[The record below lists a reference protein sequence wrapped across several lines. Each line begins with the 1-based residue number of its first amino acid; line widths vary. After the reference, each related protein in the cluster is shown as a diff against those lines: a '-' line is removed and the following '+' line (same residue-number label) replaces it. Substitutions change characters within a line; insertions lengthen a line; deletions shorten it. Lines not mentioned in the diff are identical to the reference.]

1 MNPNL
6 TKRVPATS
14 RLLVR
19 LAAFSGL
26 AGTQLWCAA
35 SDDNAPE
42 GKTPETQLEAGARD
56 SGDGQDA
63 SLEDAADAA
72 TVSRCTEAFC
82 RVSVPE
88 TDTRSLNGIWARSS
102 TDVWLVGSSG
112 FAAHFDGNGWSKIP
126 TGTKYTMLAVAG
138 LSDGTVWA
146 ASNGHS
152 FFALDRPAEDG
163 GAPIVDGSFSGMVTG
178 IAPYGTAEAFAV
190 GEVVVSWDDPLGGDD
205 IWRFTNADG
214 EGAKWWPVSPSCT
227 WYNASRGCPT
237 FRAVWVQSATTQW
250 FAGDDGKIY
259 RSAGAEAD
267 GGSDGGG
274 PPRLKLVET
283 DSSSLRGLKALW
295 GSGENDVWA
304 VGAQGVIRHWV
315 GGEAWTVVPSPVTDD
330 LYGLWGASANDI
342 WAVGDHGAVIH
353 WNGAEWSVA
362 PVPFVPTSRPRLRS
376 VTGAG
381 HDVWI
386 AGEGVVLRTA
396 STSGDA
402 P

>member
-1 MNPNL
+1 MSSHF
-6 TKRVPATS
+6 TKRLRATS
-14 RLLVR
+14 RSFVR
-19 LAAFSGL
+19 LAALTGL
-26 AGTQLWCAA
+26 VGTQLWCAS
-35 SDDNAPE
+35 SDDTPDA
-42 GKTPETQLEAGARD
+42 KSPETQLEAGV
-56 SGDGQDA
+56 QDA
-63 SLEDAADAA
+63 GNGQEASVDDGGADAA
-72 TVSRCTEAFC
+72 TVARCTEAYC
-82 RVSVPE
+82 RVTVPE
-88 TDTRSLNGIWARSS
+88 TDTRSLNAIWARSS

-112 FAAHFDGNGWSKIP
+112 FASHFDGNAWSKVP
-126 TGTKYTMLAVAG
+126 TGTKYTMFAVTG
-138 LSDGTVWA
+138 LSDGTVWG

-152 FFALDRPAEDG
+152 FFALDRAPEDG
-163 GAPIVDGSFSGMVTG
+163 GVPVVDGGFSSMVT
-178 IAPYGTAEAFAV
+178 AVTPSGTAEAFAV

-205 IWRFTNADG
+205 IWRYTNADG
-214 EGAKWWPVSPSCT
+214 EGAKWWPVSPPCT
-227 WYNASRGCPT
+227 WYSASRGCPT
-237 FRAVWVQSATTQW
+237 FRAVWAQSPTTQW

-259 RSAGAEAD
+259 RSVGTEVDDGAGGA
-267 GGSDGGG
+267 
-274 PPRLKLVET
+274 PRLKLVET
-283 DSSSLRGLKALW
+283 DSRSLRGLKALW

-315 GGEAWTVVPSPVTDD
+315 GGEAWIIVPSPVTDD
-330 LYGLWGASANDI
+330 LYGLWGAAPDDV

-353 WNGAEWSVA
+353 WNGTEWSVT